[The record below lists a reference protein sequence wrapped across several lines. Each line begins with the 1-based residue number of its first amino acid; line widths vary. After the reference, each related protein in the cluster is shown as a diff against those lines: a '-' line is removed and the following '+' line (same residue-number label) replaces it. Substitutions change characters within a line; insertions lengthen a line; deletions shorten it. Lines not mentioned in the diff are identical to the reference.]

1 MTVETASWINEFD
14 PSLPAQSDLKREGPQ
29 HMRMT
34 KTVLQNTFPNFG
46 TAAPVNATP
55 AELNYS
61 VGVTSG
67 IQAQLDTLTSAKAA
81 KAGDSYTGTHDFTGA
96 TIRGATMPIGTA
108 TTELATTAF
117 VAATGLSSAL
127 PGQVGNALKFV
138 KTDGATPSWAFPEL
152 EAELISTN
160 TTAVPGKHY
169 IFTANCTLTLPTSW
183 TTGDPIAFTNASGL
197 ESPAID
203 FGATKLGGSTPG
215 VMTLNSTEAFGK
227 IIYSGDAATG
237 LVKA

>member
-1 MTVETASWINEFD
+1 MTVETATEFD
-14 PSLPAQSDLKREGPQ
+14 QLNPALPAATDLKREAPQ
-29 HMRMT
+29 HFSLI
-34 KTVLQNTFPNFG
+34 KTLLKNFLG
-46 TAAPVNATP
+46 SLGSTHLTVTAE
-55 AELNYS
+55 ELNRS
-61 VGVTSG
+61 SG
-67 IQAQLDTLTSAKAA
+67 LTGNIQSQIDALDTAKPNKSGAT
-81 KAGDSYTGTHDFTGA
+81 YTGTHDFTGA

-127 PGQVGNALKFV
+127 PGQVGNAQKFV

-152 EAELISTN
+152 ESTLINTN
-160 TTAVPGKHY
+160 TTAVPGWHY
-169 IFTANCTLTLPTSW
+169 IFTDSCTLTLPTSW
-183 TTGDPIAFTNASGL
+183 SKDDAIAFTNASGL

>member
-1 MTVETASWINEFD
+1 MTVETASWINELD
-14 PSLPAQSDLKREGPQ
+14 TSLPAQTDLKREGPQ

-34 KTVLQNTFPNFG
+34 KEVLKNTFPNFG

-55 AELNYS
+55 AEINYS
-61 VGVTSG
+61 VGVTSS
-67 IQAQLDTLTSAKAA
+67 IQGQLNTLTSTKAA
-81 KAGDSYTGTHDFTGA
+81 KAGDTYTGTHDFTGG
-96 TIRGATMPIGTA
+96 TIRGATLPVGTA

-127 PGQVGNALKFV
+127 PGQVGADYKFV
-138 KTDGATPSWAFPEL
+138 RTVGSVPGWYFPEL

-169 IFTANCTLTLPTSW
+169 IFSAACTLTLPTSW
-183 TTGDPIAFTNASGL
+183 SKDDPIAFTNASGL

-203 FGATKLGGSTPG
+203 FGSTKLGGSTPG

-227 IIYSGDAATG
+227 VKYSGDAATG